1 MFIQAA
7 SVQLQA
13 GLHRDLHDW
22 GPAWNKSIFT
32 SASIFK
38 KSEDIK
44 MDMTLFGSVGKKKKR
59 NKTFSGETCQTIP
72 QLINE

>member
-1 MFIQAA
+1 MLNQADP
-7 SVQLQA
+7 VQLQA

-32 SASIFK
+32 RASIFK

-44 MDMTLFGSVGKKKKR
+44 MDMTLFGSVGKKKKKKEIKHFQVR
-59 NKTFSGETCQTIP
+59 LAKQF
-72 QLINE
+72 